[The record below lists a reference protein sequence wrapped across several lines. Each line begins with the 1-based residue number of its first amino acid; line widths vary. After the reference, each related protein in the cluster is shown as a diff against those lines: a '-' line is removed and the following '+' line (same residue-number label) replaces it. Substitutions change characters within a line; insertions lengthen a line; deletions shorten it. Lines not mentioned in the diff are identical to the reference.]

1 MFMAAAPYFD
11 RRFESSD
18 WIRMHFQAAELS
30 VSCVTNLCSMII
42 LTKLQKEATYP
53 KRIASALIINS
64 FCFVL
69 LALSTVTNT
78 SASVYFAFLMLM
90 VFGAS
95 LATGLIQN
103 GLFAYVTG
111 FGKSEYTQAI
121 MTGQAI
127 AGVLPCIAQ
136 IVSILSVPNRSASDG
151 HPPQESWKS
160 AFWYFIT
167 ATAVSGFALFS
178 FLWLVARRNSQS
190 KLTSIATQ
198 ITSGVDAADEE
209 EETPERKTVG
219 LWNLFKKLYF
229 LALAVFLCF
238 SITMVFPVFTQEIY
252 SIRDPASS
260 PRLFHAASFIP
271 LALLVW
277 NLGDLAG
284 RLLTLYPRVVL
295 THYPLLLFIFAIA
308 RVGFIPLYLLC
319 NIRNRGAIVQSDAF
333 YLFIVQLLFGIT
345 NGYLGSSC
353 MMGASLW
360 VDVEEREAAGG
371 FMGLMLVG
379 GLTVGSLLSFLAG
392 DA

>member
-11 RRFESSD
+11 RRFRSD
-18 WIRMHFQAAELS
+18 TWIRTHFQAAELS

-42 LTKLQKEATYP
+42 LTKLQKDASYP
-53 KRIASALIINS
+53 KRISSALIINIS
-64 FCFVL
+64 CFIL
-69 LALSTVTNT
+69 LALSTVTDT
-78 SASVYFAFLMLM
+78 SAGVYFVFLMLM
-90 VFGAS
+90 VFCAS

-127 AGVLPCIAQ
+127 AGVLPCVAQ
-136 IVSILSVPNRSASDG
+136 IFSVLAVPAKSANTG
-151 HPPQESWKS
+151 KGPQESWKS
-160 AFWYFIT
+160 AFWYFI
-167 ATAVSGFALFS
+167 AASAVSGLALFS
-178 FLWLVARRNSQS
+178 FLWLVAERNSQAN
-190 KLTSIATQ
+190 LASIAHQ
-198 ITSGVDAADEE
+198 ISQGVDEAEE
-209 EETPERKTVG
+209 EEPIERKTVG
-219 LWNLFKKLYF
+219 LWTLFKKLRW
-229 LALAVFLCF
+229 LAAAVFLCF
-238 SITMVFPVFTQEIY
+238 CVTMVFPVFTQKIY
-252 SIRDPASS
+252 SVRDPENS
-260 PRLFHAASFIP
+260 PRFFHAASFIP

-284 RLLTLYPRVVL
+284 RLTTLYPKVVI
-295 THYPLLLFIFAIA
+295 TQYPLLLFIIAIA

-319 NIRNRGAIVQSDAF
+319 NVDNRGALIPSDAF

-353 MMGASLW
+353 MMGASQW
-360 VDVEEREAAGG
+360 VEPEEREAAGG
-371 FMGLMLVG
+371 FMGLMLVS